1 MLHLERENDSLTKR
15 NRELEGNVCESW
27 RLPPDPATILDLEA
41 AVRDHAEAERQA
53 HVMVVAAEVKASLWE
68 RRVARVEREAAH
80 LRRYVAKLGAHP
92 ITPVVIRVGTWRP
105 PRERGGRRWS
115 VGHPHVPSDPEPK
128 EGRRSMT
135 TTRAIKIR
143 DLAAAYSSL
152 AHSQAASMDHDRVA
166 MSKTMEQLLAR
177 IEYLTRP
184 PSEIDIDADLGGRLW
199 HRPS

>member
-1 MLHLERENDSLTKR
+1 
-15 NRELEGNVCESW
+15 
-27 RLPPDPATILDLEA
+27 
-41 AVRDHAEAERQA
+41 
-53 HVMVVAAEVKASLWE
+53 
-68 RRVARVEREAAH
+68 
-80 LRRYVAKLGAHP
+80 
-92 ITPVVIRVGTWRP
+92 
-105 PRERGGRRWS
+105 
-115 VGHPHVPSDPEPK
+115 
-128 EGRRSMT
+128 MT

-184 PSEIDIDADLGGRLW
+184 PSEITIDADLGGRRLG